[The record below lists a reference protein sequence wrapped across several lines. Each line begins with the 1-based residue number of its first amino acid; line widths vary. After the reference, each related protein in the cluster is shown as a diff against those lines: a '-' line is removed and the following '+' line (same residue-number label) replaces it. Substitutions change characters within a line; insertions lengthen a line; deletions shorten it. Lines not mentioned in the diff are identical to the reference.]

1 MIIIKMEIPNY
12 DCDTKNKKFKQLY
25 SFMPNDTFRMLICGN
40 SGSGKTNL
48 LYHMLIEPLLYYDKI
63 YLYAKNLDQEKYQN
77 LMKEMNDASSEEV
90 GYNIMIVSNDKIIP
104 INDLDYE
111 DNQKL
116 VIFDDYVC
124 EKNQRQIV
132 DYFIQG
138 RHKNCSVIYMSQSFY
153 KTPRDI
159 RLNCSH
165 YCIYEFPSLRE
176 RNMISSEL
184 GVDKEKFKKAT
195 KKQYHFLYVDKPKKK
210 VKRNFTGEV

>member
-1 MIIIKMEIPNY
+1 MEIPNY
-12 DCDTKNKKFKQLY
+12 DSDTKNKKFKQRY

-48 LYHMLIEPLLYYDKI
+48 LYHMLIEPLLHYDES
-63 YLYAKNLDQEKYQN
+63 YLYAKNLDQENYQN
-77 LMKEMNDASSEEV
+77 LMNKLNEISRDV
-90 GYNIMIVSNDKIIP
+90 GYDIMNVRNDKIVP
-104 INDLDYE
+104 ISDIDYE

-138 RHKNCSVIYMSQSFY
+138 RHKNCSVIYLSQSFY

-159 RLNCSH
+159 RLSCSH
-165 YCIYEFPSLRE
+165 YCIYAFPSSRE

-195 KKQYHFLYVDKPKKK
+195 KEPYSFLYVDKPNKKIK
-210 VKRNFTGEV
+210 KEFLWKYINV

>member
-1 MIIIKMEIPNY
+1 MEIPNY
-12 DCDTKNKKFKQLY
+12 DTNTKNKKFKQRY

-48 LYHMLIEPLLYYDKI
+48 LFHMLIEPLIYYDKI
-63 YLYAKNLDQEKYQN
+63 YLYAKNLEQEKYQN
-77 LMKEMNDASSEEV
+77 LMNEMNEASNEEA
-90 GYNIMIVSNDKIIP
+90 GYKIMEVSNDEILPITHIP
-104 INDLDYE
+104 YE
-111 DNQKL
+111 DNQKII
-116 VIFDDYVC
+116 IFDDYVC
-124 EKNQRQIV
+124 EKNQREIV

-138 RHKNCSVIYMSQSFY
+138 RHKNCSVIYLSQSFY

-165 YCIYEFPSLRE
+165 YCIYDFPSARE

-184 GVDKEKFKKAT
+184 GVEKEQYKKAT
-195 KKQYHFLYVDKPKKK
+195 KKPFSFLYIDKPRKK

>member
-1 MIIIKMEIPNY
+1 MIIIKMDIPNY
-12 DCDTKNKKFKQLY
+12 DVNNKKKKFKQRHPY
-25 SFMPNDTFRMLICGN
+25 MPNDTFRMLICGN

-48 LYHMLIEPLLYYDKI
+48 LLHMLLSLLCYDEI
-63 YLYAKNLDQEKYQN
+63 FLYAKNLDQEKYQI
-77 LMKEMNDASSEEV
+77 LIDEMNHISKEL
-90 GYNIMIVSNDKIIP
+90 GYDVMTISNDAIIP
-104 INDLDYE
+104 INNLGYE

-124 EKNQRQIV
+124 EKNQREIV

-138 RHKNCSVIYMSQSFY
+138 RHKNCSVIYLSQSFY

-165 YCIYEFPSLRE
+165 YCIYEFPSSRE

-184 GVDKEKFKKAT
+184 GVDKEKYKKAT
-195 KKQYHFLYVDKPKKK
+195 RKPFSFCILI
-210 VKRNFTGEV
+210 NQ

>member
-1 MIIIKMEIPNY
+1 MEIPNY
-12 DCDTKNKKFKQLY
+12 DNDTKNKKFKQRY

-48 LYHMLIEPLLYYDKI
+48 LYHMLIEPLLYFDEI

-77 LMKEMNDASSEEV
+77 LMNKMNEMSRTV
-90 GYNIMIVSNDKIIP
+90 GYDIMNVSNDKIIP
-104 INDLDYE
+104 INDIDYE
-111 DNQKL
+111 DSQKL

-138 RHKNCSVIYMSQSFY
+138 RHKNCSVIYLSQSFY

-165 YCIYEFPSLRE
+165 YCIYEFPSSRE
-176 RNMISSEL
+176 INMISSEL
-184 GVDKEKFKKAT
+184 SVDKEKF
-195 KKQYHFLYVDKPKKK
+195 
-210 VKRNFTGEV
+210 

>member
-1 MIIIKMEIPNY
+1 MIIIKREIPNY
-12 DCDTKNKKFKQLY
+12 DVDIKNKKFKQLY

-48 LYHMLIEPLLYYDKI
+48 LYHMLIEPLLYYDK
-63 YLYAKNLDQEKYQN
+63 QEKYQN
-77 LMKEMNDASSEEV
+77 LMKEMNHISGKT
-90 GYNIMIVSNDKIIP
+90 GYDVMKVSNDAIIP
-104 INDLDYE
+104 IKDLGYE

-132 DYFIQG
+132 DYVIQG
-138 RHKNCSVIYMSQSFY
+138 RHKNCSVIYLSQSFY

-159 RLNCSH
+159 RLNCSY
-165 YCIYEFPSLRE
+165 YCIYEFPSSRE

-184 GVDKEKFKKAT
+184 GVDKDQFKKAT
-195 KKQYHFLYVDKPKKK
+195 KKSFSFLYVDKPRKK
-210 VKRNFTGEV
+210 VKRNFTGEL